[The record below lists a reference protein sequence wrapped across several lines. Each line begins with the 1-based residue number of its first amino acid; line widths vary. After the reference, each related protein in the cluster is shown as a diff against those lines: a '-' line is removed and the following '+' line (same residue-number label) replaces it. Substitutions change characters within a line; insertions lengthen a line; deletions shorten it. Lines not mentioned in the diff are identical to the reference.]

1 MPGIDP
7 KKIRTQIIEVNSKLQ
22 ALLDLFGR
30 KEHVEQDLEILYG
43 ITSRAEFAMAASQIE
58 TINASLAQA
67 TVTAK
72 ALYKN
77 AKLVAR

>member
-7 KKIRTQIIEVNSKLQ
+7 KKIRTQIMEVNSKLQ
-22 ALLDLFGR
+22 ALQDLFGK
-30 KEHVEQDLEILYG
+30 KEHVELDLEILYG

-58 TINASLAQA
+58 MMNASLAQV

>member
-1 MPGIDP
+1 
-7 KKIRTQIIEVNSKLQ
+7 
-22 ALLDLFGR
+22 
-30 KEHVEQDLEILYG
+30 
-43 ITSRAEFAMAASQIE
+43 MAASQIE
-58 TINASLAQA
+58 MMNASLAQV

>member
-7 KKIRTQIIEVNSKLQ
+7 KKIRTQIMEVNSKLQ
-22 ALLDLFGR
+22 ALLDLFGS
-30 KEHVEQDLEILYG
+30 KEHVDLDLEILYG

-58 TINASLAQA
+58 MMNASLAQV